1 MYWMELHLVLLP
13 ISATINSTAKDSFLP
28 YLQESSFAGW
38 LSSCGH
44 SEHDDVQDICFIGI
58 FQGSLFTSHL
68 SWDEIC
74 LDCIRMNTIVILD
87 SSRLADHSICFCS
100 SLRHWNSFIKYSS
113 NSTFIVVEI
122 AKTIRNGVTIGTLV
136 SKVNGFLVV

>member
-1 MYWMELHLVLLP
+1 MELHLVLLP

-74 LDCIRMNTIVILD
+74 LDCIRMNTIVYLRQLTLGRPFYLLLLFFKALD
-87 SSRLADHSICFCS
+87 
-100 SLRHWNSFIKYSS
+100 SFIKYSS